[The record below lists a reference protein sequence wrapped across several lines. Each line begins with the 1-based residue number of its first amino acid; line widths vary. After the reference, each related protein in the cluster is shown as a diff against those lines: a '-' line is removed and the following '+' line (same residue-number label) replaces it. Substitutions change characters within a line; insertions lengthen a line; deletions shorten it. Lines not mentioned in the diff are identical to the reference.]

1 MKTKKL
7 FLSTITGVL
16 FSANLLAA
24 DLCVN
29 ESGGG
34 GCYSSI
40 AAALAAA
47 NDGDRIFIQPKAG
60 GAPYVESLTIN
71 KSVQLLSNTEGA
83 KWALIG
89 NITITPAVA
98 GTKISIL
105 HMKNNAG
112 NIETSSSS
120 PIGARCEVN
129 IIDCELLAGYINFDY
144 DYFNVN
150 VVACKITGYVV
161 LRYGNVI
168 GNEITA
174 NSYTTDLVNLSGL
187 RSSIYYGSDAAQT
200 NDTLHVVGNKITYT
214 STDVC
219 NKVVTGITMNTT
231 SQFFNV
237 SNNYITSPNAT
248 SACSY
253 GLYGIFLYDA
263 QNSALTKNTI
273 YNNTFYTSAS
283 GYVYGIYVYSHPA
296 SANTEIFNN
305 LILNPNAT
313 SECLYVYSNNGN
325 LAFSFNYAKTS
336 IYNLTN
342 DGTNNLNT
350 NTTINLTN
358 GQLNTGSDGINGG
371 YPDPTFYD
379 LDLTVNDVG
388 AYGGSF
394 SLSNFYPV
402 TGAARVYF
410 VNAPRTVL
418 QSGTLNIRA
427 NSFDR

>member
-1 MKTKKL
+1 MKKSVYL
-7 FLSTITGVL
+7 LMFLTGL
-16 FSANLLAA
+16 MKFQIASAA

-29 ESGGG
+29 ESGSG
-34 GCYSSI
+34 GCYSTIS
-40 AAALAAA
+40 AALAAA
-47 NDGDRIFIQPKAG
+47 NDGDRIFIQPKSG
-60 GAPYVESLTIN
+60 GAPYVENLTIN

-83 KWALIG
+83 KWALTG
-89 NITITPAVA
+89 NITITPAV
-98 GTKISIL
+98 GRKISIL

-112 NIETSSSS
+112 NIETSSNS
-120 PIGARCEVN
+120 PVGVRCQVN
-129 IIDCELLAGYINFDY
+129 IMDCELLAGYINFNY
-144 DYFNVN
+144 SYYNVN
-150 VVACKITGYVV
+150 VVACKITGYVA
-161 LRYGNVI
+161 LQYGNVI

-174 NSYTTDLVNLSGL
+174 NSYTTDLIYLSSL
-187 RSSIYYGSDAAQT
+187 RSSIYYGSDAAPT
-200 NDTLHVVGNKITYT
+200 NDTLQVVGNKITYT
-214 STDVC
+214 STNVC
-219 NKVVTGITMNTT
+219 NIVVTGITLNTT

-248 SACSY
+248 STCSY
-253 GLYGIFLYDA
+253 GLHGIYLYNA
-263 QNSALTKNTI
+263 KNSALTKNTI

-283 GYVYGIYVYSHPA
+283 GYVYGIYVNSHPA

-313 SECLYVYSNNGN
+313 SQCLYVYSNNGN
-325 LAFSFNYAKTS
+325 IAFSFNYAKTG

-350 NTTINLTN
+350 NTTINLTT

-388 AYGGSF
+388 AYGGSY

-402 TGAARVYF
+402 TGSARVYF
-410 VNAPRTVL
+410 VKAPRTVL
-418 QSGTLNIRA
+418 QSGTLNVRA